1 MTDIDKTH
9 SYPPTQNE
17 MPDLSALDNKLTL
30 NRTLNGWFR
39 QAGLEDH
46 QAKALWIN
54 YIRLV
59 DQLVWEYN
67 VARQSLQKYVDKPN
81 DLISLYRCTAH
92 METCIN
98 TIRRAILFAR
108 RMRKHRNSPNIYK
121 LTILSDSEG
130 KRLIDMRN
138 AIEHLEGYIREGK
151 IVEGQPFFLLMQ
163 NDRVELLGEEIY
175 YSELANWIKQLH
187 TLANELAD
195 YRSSDSIT

>member
-1 MTDIDKTH
+1 
-9 SYPPTQNE
+9 
-17 MPDLSALDNKLTL
+17 
-30 NRTLNGWFR
+30 
-39 QAGLEDH
+39 
-46 QAKALWIN
+46 
-54 YIRLV
+54 
-59 DQLVWEYN
+59 
-67 VARQSLQKYVDKPN
+67 
-81 DLISLYRCTAH
+81 
-92 METCIN
+92 
-98 TIRRAILFAR
+98 
-108 RMRKHRNSPNIYK
+108 MRKHRNSPNIYK